1 MVRDGYNWDYEGEQ
15 DKEGRACGYG
25 VAKRQDRNDTYV
37 GTWFNDAWE
46 GLGKCEKLTVLVRV
60 CPNIK

>member
-1 MVRDGYNWDYEGEQ
+1 MVIDGNWDYEGEQ

-25 VAKRQDRNDTYV
+25 VAKNQFNATYV